1 MATAISEKVS
11 AVETRRG
18 GEMEC
23 EDDLLDYKKE
33 EEEETMFR
41 AEEKEWEESKKRDEE
56 ARSEFRRKL
65 EQNEAEK
72 VMRAKVSYVEYLL
85 VHKGVQ

>member
-1 MATAISEKVS
+1 VATLISEKVA
-11 AVETRRG
+11 AVETSRV

-23 EDDLLDYKKE
+23 EDDLVDYKKE
-33 EEEETMFR
+33 EEEDTMFR
-41 AEEKEWEESKKRDEE
+41 AEERELEENKRKDEE

-72 VMRAKVSYVEYLL
+72 VMRAKVS
-85 VHKGVQ
+85 

>member
-1 MATAISEKVS
+1 MKVAHVATQISEKV
-11 AVETRRG
+11 ALVETSRV
-18 GEMEC
+18 GEVES
-23 EDDLLDYKKE
+23 EDDLADFKKE

-41 AEEKEWEESKKRDEE
+41 AEERELEENKRKDEE

-72 VMRAKVSYVEYLL
+72 VMRAKVS
-85 VHKGVQ
+85 